1 MSDIFD
7 AAKSPGRGQR
17 IWNSLRDLRDNA
29 PVSIARARLVTRAF
43 RETEGQPL
51 IIRRAH
57 AFETIMREIPI
68 FINEEQLLVGDFG
81 ARPMAPEFFPDLA
94 ASWVVDTAE
103 NARKLWNFD
112 DDTIEEIKD
121 ICAYWDDKS
130 NQNLYTRFTGPEEEA
145 QMDEYGEKG
154 SWIFATIT
162 ENQTGKGWNVP
173 DFERVIK
180 RGFTGLI
187 ADIDEQLEK
196 LEIRDYDLLRKRNF
210 LIALKTMLRSG
221 TVLANRYADLAEE
234 MAAAAAP
241 ERRREL
247 LTIAETCRTVP
258 ERPAQT
264 FQQALQCVHLCHI
277 MVYWDT
283 FFTGVSFGRVDQY
296 LYPYYR
302 RDIDSGLI
310 DRNYATELIECFRVK
325 QSGKRNFFNGTIK
338 KALSGE
344 THMHNATLGGI
355 TVDGRDAVNELSF
368 VWLDAAERAMVAHP
382 TLSIRWHEK
391 IDFDFVMRGIEVCKL
406 GLGFPAWFSD
416 TAAIEYLLDQGASL
430 EEARNWAVGGC
441 VLHTLVGKTPSTIP
455 CVMNLGKIFEV
466 TMNNGRDPLRG
477 DVQIGLETGEV
488 TQFESYEQLLDAYTR
503 QLDHF
508 IELGTRHNNQVRV
521 MRAQNFPETF
531 ISCMFDDCIEKG
543 DTIMGTGG
551 RYQINCQYLLTGGC
565 VDVGNSLA
573 AIKKCVFDDRSLT
586 MEQVLKATAANFEG
600 CEDVHRKL
608 LAAPKFGNDD
618 DYADYIVAGLYD
630 HLVKK
635 LRDIQGAFGTHFVE
649 SPHSLSWHGSMGN
662 SVGALPSG
670 RKAHV
675 ALADGAVS
683 PCQGT
688 DVSGPSASINSAG
701 KVNQTPIFGTLFN
714 MKILPSSLK
723 TPEDSMKLA
732 ALIRTYLGD
741 YKGKHIQF
749 NIVDREVL
757 LDAQKHPERHRNLI
771 VRVAGYS
778 ALFVELNETIQQEV
792 IDRTAHTL

>member
-1 MSDIFD
+1 MDINTII
-7 AAKSPGRGQR
+7 KENESRGRR

-29 PVSIARARLVTRAF
+29 PVAIDRARLFTRAF

-57 AFETIMREIPI
+57 AFETVMREIPI
-68 FINEEQLLVGDFG
+68 FINDEQLIVGDFG
-81 ARPMAPEFFPDLA
+81 SRPMAPEFFPDLA
-94 ASWVVDTAE
+94 CGWVIDDAE
-103 NARKLWNFD
+103 NARALWHFD
-112 DDTIEEIKD
+112 DETIDEITD
-121 ICAYWDDKS
+121 ICTYWKDKS
-130 NQNLYTRFTGPEEEA
+130 NQSLYSAFVGPEEEA
-145 QMDEYGEKG
+145 LMDEYGEKG

-173 DFERVIK
+173 DFKRVIT

-187 ADIDEQLEK
+187 SDIDNELNGLE
-196 LEIRDYDLLRKRNF
+196 LCSYDSCRKRNF
-210 LIALKTMLRSG
+210 LHALRTML
-221 TVLANRYADLAEE
+221 LAGVEYAHRYADLAEQQALSASPQR
-234 MAAAAAP
+234 AA
-241 ERRREL
+241 EL
-247 LTIAETCRTVP
+247 RTIAKTCRTIP
-258 ERPAQT
+258 ENPATT
-264 FQQALQCVHLCHI
+264 FQEALQCVHLCHI
-277 MVYWDT
+277 MTYWDT

-302 RDIDSGLI
+302 HDIDSGLI
-310 DRNYATELIECFRVK
+310 DRKYATELIECFRVK

-344 THMHNATLGGI
+344 THMHNATLGGV
-355 TVDGRDAVNELSF
+355 TVDGADAVNELSY
-368 VWLDAAERAMVAHP
+368 VWLDAAENAMVAHP

-391 IDFDFVMRGIEVCKL
+391 IDFAFVMRGIEVCKL

-416 TAAIEYLLDQGASL
+416 TAAIEYLLDKGATL
-430 EEARNWAVGGC
+430 AEAREWAVGGC

-455 CVMNLGKIFEV
+455 CVMNLGKIFEI
-466 TMNNGRDPLRG
+466 TMNNGHDPLRG
-477 DVQIGLETGEV
+477 GKLIGLETGDPSGFSGYDE
-488 TQFESYEQLLDAYTR
+488 LLEAYTR

-508 IELGTRHNNQVRV
+508 IDIGTRHNNQVRV

-531 ISCMFDDCIEKG
+531 VSCMFDDCITKG
-543 DTIMGTGG
+543 DTIMGEGG

-573 AIKKCVFDDRSLT
+573 AIKKCVFEDRSLT
-586 MEQVLKATAANFEG
+586 MAEVMDATAANFEG
-600 CEDVHRKL
+600 HDKAYSL
-608 LAAPKFGNDD
+608 LRAAPKFGNDD
-618 DYADYIVAGLYD
+618 DYVDEIVAGLYA

-635 LRDIQGAFGTHFVE
+635 LDSVSGAFGARFVE

-670 RKAHV
+670 RKAHM

-688 DVSGPSASINSAG
+688 DINGPSASINSAG
-701 KVNQTPIFGTLFN
+701 KVDQIPIFGTLFN
-714 MKILPSSLK
+714 MKLLPSSLQ
-723 TPEDSMKLA
+723 TVEDSMKLA

-741 YKGKHIQF
+741 LRGKHIQF
-749 NIVDREVL
+749 NVVDREVL
-757 LDAQKHPERHRNLI
+757 LDAQKHPENHRNLI

-792 IDRTAHTL
+792 IERTAHSL